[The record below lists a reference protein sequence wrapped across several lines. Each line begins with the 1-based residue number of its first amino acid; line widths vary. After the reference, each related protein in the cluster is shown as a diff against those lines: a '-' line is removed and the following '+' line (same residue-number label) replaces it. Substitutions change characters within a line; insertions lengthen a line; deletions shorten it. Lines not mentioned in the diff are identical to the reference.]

1 MRMWEFDN
9 KKGCMPKNWCF
20 WTVVLENTLENPLGC
35 KEIKPV
41 HPKGSSLNI
50 LKYFE
55 YSLEGLMLKLKL
67 QHFGHLM
74 QRADSL
80 ERTLMLGKIEGRRR
94 RGWQKMRWLE
104 GITDSIDMSLSKLW
118 EMVRDREALCAIVQ
132 GVGTSWTWL
141 SWTWL
146 NKLLKLNY
154 WIILAWTSGREETH
168 LILGGYWDGHAL
180 TKPPLQVP
188 ENAGKAVEQV
198 HLWEL

>member
-1 MRMWEFDN
+1 
-9 KKGCMPKNWCF
+9 MPKNWF
-20 WTVVLENTLENPLGC
+20 FQTVVLEKTLENPLGC

-132 GVGTSWTWL
+132 GVGTSWTWV

-154 WIILAWTSGREETH
+154 WINEGDRKQNERNILW
-168 LILGGYWDGHAL
+168 I
-180 TKPPLQVP
+180 
-188 ENAGKAVEQV
+188 
-198 HLWEL
+198 